1 MVRNQSEHCPLSI
14 VTCARD
20 GLLPRDIDC
29 RLRPDFTVFQ
39 AGENENTA
47 CRPAIRHPL
56 AAEGELPSYDHVDP
70 SPAWRVLMTNPEYK
84 PKPTSSRQFDN
95 SKSSRLVIVVAFV
108 LAGVIIVL
116 ASMNK
121 RIAND
126 PAVIAT
132 PAPASGVVPKR
143 ETTTGQSIPPAENSR
158 LVYQH
163 RNG

>member
-1 MVRNQSEHCPLSI
+1 
-14 VTCARD
+14 
-20 GLLPRDIDC
+20 
-29 RLRPDFTVFQ
+29 
-39 AGENENTA
+39 
-47 CRPAIRHPL
+47 
-56 AAEGELPSYDHVDP
+56 
-70 SPAWRVLMTNPEYK
+70 MTNPEYK

-143 ETTTGQSIPPAENSR
+143 ETTTGQSIPPAEK
-158 LVYQH
+158 Q
-163 RNG
+163 